1 MTTWPG
7 KPQAFAVMLISR
19 AAFVDGPFFLSTE
32 GTQLHRVTSYIS
44 HTHSPQQQAGAVS
57 LMGLA
62 EVLLYCI
69 SVSRCHQSIQQLVV
83 DRLPICG
90 VRVTGFCSR
99 LIGRRCGPERDHE
112 FPIPSQRAATRKD
125 AND

>member
-1 MTTWPG
+1 MP
-7 KPQAFAVMLISR
+7 P
-19 AAFVDGPFFLSTE
+19 D
-32 GTQLHRVTSYIS
+32 
-44 HTHSPQQQAGAVS
+44 
-57 LMGLA
+57 
-62 EVLLYCI
+62 
-69 SVSRCHQSIQQLVV
+69 QSIQQLVV
-83 DRLPICG
+83 ERLPICG